1 MSSVLG
7 KYWAI
12 INVKTIQIWINR
24 AILGIKNRE
33 IMDKWGVELTTC
45 SRLDSMADFKRY
57 EMLRLEQ
64 LIDEKMFEGSFAFQI
79 GL

>member
-1 MSSVLG
+1 
-7 KYWAI
+7 
-12 INVKTIQIWINR
+12 
-24 AILGIKNRE
+24 
-33 IMDKWGVELTTC
+33 
-45 SRLDSMADFKRY
+45 MADFKRY